1 MLPLMTST
9 DPFALL
15 EDELSAERKK
25 VDVSYHDFSIRE
37 LVRMLTEN
45 ELNISPEYQRKF
57 RWKPDVAS
65 TFIES
70 VLLGLPIPPIFV
82 ATDVGYQWEV
92 VDGLQRLSSLLH
104 FCAPDKESLTLIKRN
119 SPLELQNL
127 QKLTQLNSM
136 KFSDFPKP
144 IQVYFNRQPLKLIS
158 LTDKSDPSVRF
169 DLFERLNAG
178 AISLTPQEVRA
189 CIYRGKFNSFI
200 ERLAVS
206 EQFSKLLKLDS
217 ASDKDGTQTEQVLK
231 YLAYKNHQPQ
241 FSGRV
246 KEFLNKYMDS
256 ANKSFDYDREEST
269 FLGVTNFLLEATAGD
284 AFLRGGAST
293 TPTVAFEACMVG
305 VARLIESGKKP
316 TVPSSDWINDT
327 DLRTYSRGGSNTKPL
342 LEKRINR
349 AMQLFQ

>member
-1 MLPLMTST
+1 MTLV
-9 DPFALL
+9 DPFASL
-15 EDELSAERKK
+15 EEQLSFERKK

-45 ELNISPEYQRKF
+45 ELNIAPEYQRKF

-104 FCAPDKESLTLIKRN
+104 FCAPDVDALSLIQRDA
-119 SPLELQNL
+119 PLSLQNL

-144 IQVYFNRQPLKLIS
+144 IQVYFNRQPLKVIS

-189 CIYRGKFNSFI
+189 CIYRGKFNTFI
-200 ERLAVS
+200 EELAVS
-206 EQFSKLLKLDS
+206 DRFAALLKLDS
-217 ASDKDGTQTEQVLK
+217 ASEKDGTQTEEVLK
-231 YLAYKNHQPQ
+231 YLAYKNAQVL
-241 FSGRV
+241 FSGKV
-246 KEFLNKYMDS
+246 KEFLNNYMDT
-256 ANKSFDYDREEST
+256 ATNTFDYDKEQAIFFRAAD
-269 FLGVTNFLLEATAGD
+269 FLLEATDGGP
-284 AFLRGGAST
+284 FLRAGAST

-305 VARLIESGKKP
+305 VARLIENGTAPKIP
-316 TVPSSDWINDT
+316 DDDWINDEK
-327 DLRTYSRGGSNTKPL
+327 LREYSRGGSNTKPL
-342 LEKRINR
+342 LQRRIDR
-349 AMQLFQ
+349 AMEIFSN